1 MYPWQIIWRDI
12 QRFFHRRRLL
22 VVNEETARSLDKLT
36 EIKQSSTDEVL
47 WELLETAIRGNE
59 MDTYAVERWQKLS
72 GQEKRVTALIC
83 AGLTTDQIAAQ
94 LGIAPTTVKSHIKN
108 IFVKYQVHDR
118 QMLRE
123 MLSSYDLKP
132 FE

>member
-22 VVNEETARSLDKLT
+22 VVKEETARSLDRLT
-36 EIKQSSTDEVL
+36 EIQQLSTDEVL
-47 WELLETAIRGNE
+47 GELLETAIRGNE
-59 MDTYAVERWQKLS
+59 MDTYAMQRWQILS

-83 AGLTTDQIAAQ
+83 AGMKTEQIAER
-94 LGIAPTTVKSHIKN
+94 LGIAPTTVKTHIKN

-118 QMLRE
+118 QVLRE
-123 MLSSYDLKP
+123 MLRGYDLKD